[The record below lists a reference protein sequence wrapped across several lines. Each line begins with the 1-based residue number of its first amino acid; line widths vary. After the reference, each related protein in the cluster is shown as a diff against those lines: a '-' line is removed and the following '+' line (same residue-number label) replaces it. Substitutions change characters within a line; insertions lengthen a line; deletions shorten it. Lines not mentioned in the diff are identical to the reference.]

1 MIAWACLW
9 TNSNLPRA
17 DTGMSNFTLAFSIQ
31 SNTIATS
38 VLLDEQRATPG
49 LAVVFH
55 VLAGLIS

>member
-1 MIAWACLW
+1 
-9 TNSNLPRA
+9 
-17 DTGMSNFTLAFSIQ
+17 MSNFTLAFSIQ